1 MRICV
6 VTVCMNVNIN
16 YEITFRYTKQSFIL
30 HLTSCRVAVTYQY
43 LSLRDLPNMIEID
56 STRIEIEKQDSLC
69 DDNQVFKV
77 ALTFSLSGSCLP

>member
-16 YEITFRYTKQSFIL
+16 YEITYLDIQNSRLFFIL
-30 HLTSCRVAVTYQY
+30 HSCRVAVTYQY

-56 STRIEIEKQDSLC
+56 STRIEIEKQDSR
-69 DDNQVFKV
+69 
-77 ALTFSLSGSCLP
+77 